1 MSNKVIKTRSYQV
14 RHDHH
19 DDGQMIPSTM
29 AGSDDE
35 LMITTLA
42 MNTLMVM
49 VTMAL

>member
-1 MSNKVIKTRSYQV
+1 MTIMMMT
-14 RHDHH
+14 
-19 DDGQMIPSTM
+19 MIPSTM
-29 AGSDDE
+29 VGSDDE